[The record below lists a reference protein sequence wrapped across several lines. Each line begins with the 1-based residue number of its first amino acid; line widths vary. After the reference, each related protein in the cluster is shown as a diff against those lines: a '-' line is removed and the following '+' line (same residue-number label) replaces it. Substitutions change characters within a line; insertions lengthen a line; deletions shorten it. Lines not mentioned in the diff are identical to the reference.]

1 MQFFKKTEKA
11 AEEMGQELRALS
23 TLKECAGAGF
33 PAFIPFV
40 TSVPGSAVPSSGFA
54 GIGHTHASMSQLY
67 IS

>member
-1 MQFFKKTEKA
+1 MQFLKKTEKA
-11 AEEMGQELRALS
+11 DEEMGQEFRALT

-54 GIGHTHASMSQLY
+54 GTGHTHARVNCT
-67 IS
+67 